1 MRLLIAVLIVIN
13 LALFA
18 RLMEWLPGV
27 LGDQPDAAPFA
38 RQVNPEQLKILP
50 APPGATQGPPPG
62 AQSGANASARP

>member
-1 MRLLIAVLIVIN
+1 MRLLIALLIVID

-38 RQVNPEQLKILP
+38 RQVNPGQLKLLP
-50 APPGATQGPPPG
+50 APPGDAPVPQPG
-62 AQSGANASARP
+62 TRSGSNETPRP